1 LRRSV
6 LPVTAVRA
14 LLEASL
20 NSAHITLTSKPRA
33 ALVATCCTNWK
44 YVALCCNIAESDEP
58 RVALLRQVVFDDE
71 GVRPEHKY
79 KAPVQPK
86 NPFWSNDAKL
96 SFEQRKPPEAHHKHR
111 TISQHST
118 HTTPQHRLLW
128 FEQCVWSR
136 AVAQPSLSYRR
147 MSAGVGECLRFRCQ
161 QCTAANALM
170 NSLCAGA
177 VCGAAALGSRRVAC
191 LHRRLVHR
199 LESP

>member
-1 LRRSV
+1 
-6 LPVTAVRA
+6 
-14 LLEASL
+14 
-20 NSAHITLTSKPRA
+20 
-33 ALVATCCTNWK
+33 
-44 YVALCCNIAESDEP
+44 
-58 RVALLRQVVFDDE
+58 VFDDE

-111 TISQHST
+111 TILQHST
-118 HTTPQHRLLW
+118 RHHTTAQASLFRAVHL
-128 FEQCVWSR
+128 WSR

-147 MSAGVGECLRFRCQ
+147 MSAGVGECRRFRCQ
-161 QCTAANALM
+161 QWCTAANALM

-177 VCGAAALGSRRVAC
+177 VCGAAALGPRRVAR